1 MHSQQALLNI
11 PSEFSKHLELR
22 GCTKVTAECYLH
34 DLSFYF
40 IHLNKNIWSVSKMLG
55 HSKLET
61 TAKYLR
67 SLDVIDDFSDEYQN
81 AFRAV
86 LS

>member
-11 PSEFSKHLELR
+11 PSEFSRRLELS
-22 GCTKVTAECYLH
+22 GYTKVTVDWYLH
-34 DLSFYF
+34 DLRFYF
-40 IHLNKNIWSVSKMLG
+40 KNLNKNVWLVSKMLG

-61 TAKYLR
+61 TVKYLR
-67 SLDVIDDFSDEYQN
+67 SLDVIDDFSEEYQN
-81 AFRAV
+81 AFGGI

>member
-1 MHSQQALLNI
+1 MY
-11 PSEFSKHLELR
+11 KR
-22 GCTKVTAECYLH
+22 TKNVWL
-34 DLSFYF
+34 
-40 IHLNKNIWSVSKMLG
+40 VSKMLG

-61 TAKYLR
+61 TLKYLR

-81 AFRAV
+81 AFGGI